1 VKKDDNVAQLIIS
14 KGKQV
19 INTFKIKADDKLLTI
34 GLLHSNDIFLPDDKR
49 FVSRSHAAIIR
60 LDSPKK
66 EEHPCNIPM
75 KESSYLIRDLG
86 STQGTKIGKN
96 FIHKKVLEDGDE
108 IQISDYTLVFK
119 QAHSPEDRITGL
131 PLDELY
137 DQLPPENSYK
147 QETVLRPVKKVST
160 DQLTQ
165 EQKEFILSITKT
177 SLGADFTETPHNLM
191 NSLLKLT
198 RAEKALVGFYKN
210 EKIHI
215 IYQNGFE
222 RESPYCKEEF
232 LSRLWREGPVR
243 QEGALWIPLPEK
255 GFLALF
261 RNMPPPFK
269 KDDLNFM
276 HHVCECLMEL
286 HIPVHELHEL
296 TPWPLSVVGLSDIKK
311 KCISIAGAENVE
323 NSDALILGET
333 GTGKEVLARYIHENS
348 IRKGGPFVSVNCA
361 SLPKDLAYSELFGHE
376 RGAFTGA
383 NIRKSGYFEIAHGGT
398 LFLDEIGDVPESI
411 QVALLTAM
419 QQREIRRLG
428 SEKTTSVDVR
438 ILAATDRDL
447 EQGMQDDTFRR
458 ALYER
463 FGYKI
468 SIPPL
473 RERKEDIP
481 LLAYYFL
488 DMYSK
493 DTQAISREGLQCM
506 RDYDWPGNVREL
518 QNIIKSVVLTKNE
531 MIFSW
536 DLPATIRHARK
547 VQQYQ
552 EKIQKSLKETEK
564 ERIIMVLDETRGNVD
579 QAARI
584 LGISRATL
592 YNKLKE
598 YDIQRDC
605 RKSK

>member
-1 VKKDDNVAQLIIS
+1 MKEDDYVAQLIIS

-19 INTFKIKADDKLLTI
+19 INTFKIMVDDKLLTI
-34 GLLHSNDIFLPDDKR
+34 GLLHSNDISLPDDKR
-49 FVSRSHAAIIR
+49 FVSRTHAAIIR

-75 KESSYLIRDLG
+75 KKGSYLIRDLG

-96 FIHKKVLEDGDE
+96 FIHKKVLADGDE
-108 IQISDYTLVFK
+108 IHISDYTLIFK
-119 QAHSPEDRITGL
+119 QTQLPEDKIIGL

-137 DQLPPENSYK
+137 NQLPQENSYK
-147 QETVLRPVKKVST
+147 QETVLKSGKKVST
-160 DQLTQ
+160 AQLTQ
-165 EQKEFILSITKT
+165 EQKEFILSIRKT
-177 SLGADFTETPHNLM
+177 SLGADFTENPHKFM
-191 NSLLKLT
+191 NSLLTLT
-198 RAEKALVGFYKN
+198 MAEKALVGFYKN
-210 EKIHI
+210 EEIHI
-215 IYQNGFE
+215 VYQNGFE

-232 LSRLWREGPVR
+232 LLRLWKEGPVR

-261 RNMPPPFK
+261 RTMPPPFK
-269 KDDLNFM
+269 EDDLIFM

-286 HIPVHELHEL
+286 HIPVHEFHEL
-296 TPWPLSVVGLSDIKK
+296 TPWLLSVVGLSDLRR
-311 KCISIAGAENVE
+311 KCLAIAEAENVG
-323 NSDALILGET
+323 NSDALILGDN
-333 GTGKEVLARYIHENS
+333 GTGKEVLARYIHENMM
-348 IRKGGPFVSVNCA
+348 RKGGPFVSVNCA

-376 RGAFTGA
+376 KGAFTGA
-383 NIRKSGYFEIAHGGT
+383 NYTKKGLLELANGGT

-463 FGYKI
+463 LGYKI

-493 DTQAISREGLQCM
+493 DTQAISREALQCM

-518 QNIIKSVVLTKNE
+518 QNVIKHAVLNKNE

-552 EKIQKSLKETEK
+552 EKIQKSLKDTEK
-564 ERIIMVLDETRGNVD
+564 ERIIMVLDETRGTVD

-598 YDIQRDC
+598 YDIQKDW

>member
-1 VKKDDNVAQLIIS
+1 
-14 KGKQV
+14 
-19 INTFKIKADDKLLTI
+19 
-34 GLLHSNDIFLPDDKR
+34 
-49 FVSRSHAAIIR
+49 
-60 LDSPKK
+60 
-66 EEHPCNIPM
+66 M
-75 KESSYLIRDLG
+75 
-86 STQGTKIGKN
+86 
-96 FIHKKVLEDGDE
+96 DE
-108 IQISDYTLVFK
+108 
-119 QAHSPEDRITGL
+119 
-131 PLDELY
+131 
-137 DQLPPENSYK
+137 
-147 QETVLRPVKKVST
+147 
-160 DQLTQ
+160 
-165 EQKEFILSITKT
+165 
-177 SLGADFTETPHNLM
+177 M
-191 NSLLKLT
+191 
-198 RAEKALVGFYKN
+198 
-210 EKIHI
+210 
-215 IYQNGFE
+215 
-222 RESPYCKEEF
+222 
-232 LSRLWREGPVR
+232 
-243 QEGALWIPLPEK
+243 
-255 GFLALF
+255 
-261 RNMPPPFK
+261 
-269 KDDLNFM
+269 
-276 HHVCECLMEL
+276 
-286 HIPVHELHEL
+286 
-296 TPWPLSVVGLSDIKK
+296 
-311 KCISIAGAENVE
+311 
-323 NSDALILGET
+323 
-333 GTGKEVLARYIHENS
+333 
-348 IRKGGPFVSVNCA
+348 
-361 SLPKDLAYSELFGHE
+361 
-376 RGAFTGA
+376 
-383 NIRKSGYFEIAHGGT
+383 
-398 LFLDEIGDVPESI
+398 GDVPESI

-428 SEKTTSVDVR
+428 SEKTTPVDVR

-493 DTQAISREGLQCM
+493 DTQAISREALQCM

-518 QNIIKSVVLTKNE
+518 QNVIKSTVLTKNE
-531 MIFSW
+531 MSFSW
-536 DLPATIRHARK
+536 DLLATIRHARK